1 MRRASTFPSISATIS
16 QIVNMTLKEMKKRE
30 REEMNPV
37 RYTMKYLWFPIVIL
51 LIVAAVVAAV
61 LVGVFVKPW
70 LWCLLPSGV
79 AVALL
84 VGLIV
89 INAVVA
95 RKELETEL
103 SRWAYLFQSED
114 YPSDIIETED
124 PETGIQYVLSE
135 KGLRYVLPIECEQ
148 VFDEV
153 KENEF
158 FLPWSDVEIVVA
170 SDNFARRVRLAF
182 AVVDVSKR
190 SVDGE
195 YLPGDNELHFLPLE
209 QELADFFRK
218 YGLDKRLSV
227 EWRYIQIQPKDAF
240 KQILSRGYIRTLLGE
255 DGKRV
260 RRERADDLYAE

>member
-1 MRRASTFPSISATIS
+1 
-16 QIVNMTLKEMKKRE
+16 MTLKETKKRE

-37 RYTMKYLWFPIVIL
+37 RYTMKYLWFPMVIL
-51 LIVAAVVAAV
+51 LSAAALVAAV
-61 LVGVFVKPW
+61 LVGIFVKPW

-89 INAVVA
+89 VDAVVK
-95 RKELETEL
+95 RRELETEL

-114 YPSDIIETED
+114 YPLDMIETED
-124 PETGIQYVLSE
+124 PETGIQYILTE
-135 KGLRYVLPIECEQ
+135 KGLRYVLPIECQQ

-158 FLPWSDVEIVVA
+158 FLPWSDVEVVVA

-195 YLPGDNELHFLPLE
+195 YMPSYSEVHFLPME
-209 QELADFFRK
+209 QEMVAFLRK

-240 KQILSRGYIRTLLGE
+240 KQILSRGYIRTLL
-255 DGKRV
+255 DKNGKRV

>member
-1 MRRASTFPSISATIS
+1 MNFQEKI
-16 QIVNMTLKEMKKRE
+16 KRE
-30 REEMNPV
+30 REEMYPV
-37 RYTMKYLWFPIVIL
+37 RYTLNHILRPIACVVIALSVAAAIL
-51 LIVAAVVAAV
+51 LGV
-61 LVGVFVKPW
+61 LVEPW

-79 AVALL
+79 ALALFI
-84 VGLIV
+84 GLIV
-89 INAVVA
+89 LNALVA
-95 RKELETEL
+95 KKELETEL
-103 SRWAYLFQSED
+103 SRWACLFQGKEFPAD
-114 YPSDIIETED
+114 TMETED

-153 KENEF
+153 KDNEF

-195 YLPGDNELHFLPLE
+195 YFPGDSELHFLPLE

-227 EWRYIQIQPKDAF
+227 EWRYIQKQSKDAF
-240 KQILSRGYIRTLLGE
+240 KQILARGYIRTLIDE
-255 DGKRV
+255 TGKRV
-260 RRERADDLYAE
+260 RREHADDLYAE

>member
-1 MRRASTFPSISATIS
+1 
-16 QIVNMTLKEMKKRE
+16 MTLKETKKRE

-37 RYTMKYLWFPIVIL
+37 RYTIKHAVFPIVCA
-51 LIVAAVVAAV
+51 LIVLSVAAAV
-61 LVGVFVKPW
+61 LIGIFVQPW

-79 AVALL
+79 AVALV
-84 VGLIV
+84 VGIIV
-89 INAVVA
+89 VNAVVTK
-95 RKELETEL
+95 RELETEL
-103 SRWAYLFQSED
+103 SRWSYLFQSED
-114 YPSDIIETED
+114 CPLDTLETED
-124 PETGIQYVLSE
+124 PETGIRYTLTQ
-135 KGLRYVLPIECEQ
+135 KGLRYVLPIACEQ

-158 FLPWSDVEIVVA
+158 FLPWSDVETIVG

-182 AVVDVSKR
+182 VVIDVSKR

-195 YLPGDNELHFLPLE
+195 YMPSYSEVHFLPVE
-209 QELADFFRK
+209 QEMVGFLRK

-227 EWRYIQIQPKDAF
+227 EWRYVQKHPEDAF
-240 KQILSRGYIRTLLGE
+240 KQILTRGYIRTLIGE

>member
-1 MRRASTFPSISATIS
+1 MTF
-16 QIVNMTLKEMKKRE
+16 KETKKRE

-37 RYTMKYLWFPIVIL
+37 RYTMKYILVPIVCT
-51 LIVAAVVAAV
+51 LIVLSVAAAV
-61 LVGVFVKPW
+61 LIGIFVKPW

-79 AVALL
+79 ALALF

-89 INAVVA
+89 ADAAVK
-95 RKELETEL
+95 RRELETEL
-103 SRWAYLFQSED
+103 SRWAYLFQGKEFPAD
-114 YPSDIIETED
+114 TVETED

-135 KGLRYVLPIECEQ
+135 KGLRYVLPIECQQ

-158 FLPWSDVEIVVA
+158 FLPWSDVEVVVA

-195 YLPGDNELHFLPLE
+195 YMPSYSEVHFLPLE

-227 EWRYIQIQPKDAF
+227 EWRYIQVKPKDAF
-240 KQILSRGYIRTLLGE
+240 KQILSRGYIRTLIAE

>member
-1 MRRASTFPSISATIS
+1 
-16 QIVNMTLKEMKKRE
+16 MTLKETKKRE

-37 RYTMKYLWFPIVIL
+37 RYTMKHLWFPIVCA
-51 LIVAAVVAAV
+51 LIVLSVAAAV
-61 LVGVFVKPW
+61 LVGLFVQPW

-79 AVALL
+79 AVALV
-84 VGLIV
+84 VGLILV
-89 INAVVA
+89 NAVVTK
-95 RKELETEL
+95 REIETEL

-114 YPSDIIETED
+114 YLSDTLETED
-124 PETGIQYVLSE
+124 PETGIQYTLTQ
-135 KGLRYVLPIECEQ
+135 KGLRFTLPIECEQ

-158 FLPWSDVEIVVA
+158 FLPWSDVETVVA

-195 YLPGDNELHFLPLE
+195 YMPSYSEVHFLPLE
-209 QELADFFRK
+209 RELADFFRK

-227 EWRYIQIQPKDAF
+227 EWRYIQKRPQDAF
-240 KQILSRGYIRTLLGE
+240 KQILTRGYIRTLIDE

>member
-1 MRRASTFPSISATIS
+1 MFPSISATIS
-16 QIVNMTLKEMKKRE
+16 QIVNMTLKEKKRE

-37 RYTMKYLWFPIVIL
+37 RYTMKYLWVPIVIL
-51 LIVAAVVAAV
+51 LSAAALVAAV
-61 LVGVFVKPW
+61 LIGIFVKPW

-79 AVALL
+79 ALALF

-89 INAVVA
+89 ADA
-95 RKELETEL
+95 ALKRRELETEL

-114 YPSDIIETED
+114 YPLDMIETED

-135 KGLRYVLPIECEQ
+135 KGLRYVLPIECQQ

-158 FLPWSDVEIVVA
+158 FLPWSDVEVVVA

-190 SVDGE
+190 SVDGA
-195 YLPGDNELHFLPLE
+195 YLPTYGDLHFLPLE
-209 QELADFFRK
+209 RELADFFRK

-227 EWRYIQIQPKDAF
+227 EWRYVQKHPEDAF
-240 KQILSRGYIRTLLGE
+240 KQILSRGYIRTLINE

-260 RRERADDLYAE
+260 RRERADDLYAEQ

>member
-1 MRRASTFPSISATIS
+1 MNFQEKI
-16 QIVNMTLKEMKKRE
+16 KRE

-37 RYTMKYLWFPIVIL
+37 RYTLNHILFPIACV
-51 LIVAAVVAAV
+51 LIALSIAAAV
-61 LVGVFVKPW
+61 LLGVFVEPR

-89 INAVVA
+89 VNAVVG

-103 SRWAYLFQSED
+103 SRWVYLFQEKEFS
-114 YPSDIIETED
+114 SDTIETED
-124 PETGIQYVLSE
+124 PETGIRYTLSE
-135 KGLRYVLPIECEQ
+135 KGMRYVLPIECEQ

-158 FLPWSDVEIVVA
+158 FLPWSDVEIMVA

-182 AVVDVSKR
+182 AVMDVSKR
-190 SVDGE
+190 SVDGTYFPVE
-195 YLPGDNELHFLPLE
+195 SDLHFLPLE

-227 EWRYIQIQPKDAF
+227 EWRYMQKYPKDAF
-240 KQILSRGYIRTLLGE
+240 KQILARGYIRTLIDE
-255 DGKRV
+255 NGKRV